1 MATDDTEVLPDGS
14 EALWAGSPRQ
24 FASALEN
31 LAGLGRFFWPQKRI
45 VVGVLLLVTIAS
57 LAQLVI
63 PFALR
68 DVIDKGFGSD
78 EGKRVDLYF
87 YLFFAIVFIF
97 AAASFGRR
105 LLVIWLGER
114 IVLDVRRRVYNHL
127 LGFSPDYF
135 DRVGIGNILA
145 RLTTD
150 IAVLHEVI
158 ATVAPSFVRCTFL
171 SVGGTLAL
179 FLVSPKLAFLLSMAV
194 PLLCLP
200 VMIGGRVVR
209 RRSRETQ
216 DRLAEVVS
224 LAEETLGAIETSQA
238 FVHEQAD
245 KERYNSTLGGA
256 YQAAMRRAWASASIT
271 GVIILFSFSLINGVL
286 WIGAKD
292 LIAGDMSGGELTAFV
307 FLALMVARGF
317 AGLSDIWSHLFRASG
332 ATERVMELLATEP
345 TIQSPPT
352 PIPLPSPVRGEIH
365 FDGVSFSYPTR
376 PEVLALRDFNLH
388 IAPGQKVALVGP
400 SGSGKTTVFN
410 LILRFY
416 DPQQGTVTIDGI
428 DLREADLRDVRSAV
442 SLVPQDPI
450 LFSGNVL
457 ENIRYGR
464 PCATD
469 DEVLHAAKVAEA
481 SEFVRGMPQG
491 FQTQLGPK
499 GRRLSGGQT
508 QRLAIARAVLRDSRI
523 LLLDEATSAVDTQS
537 ERLLQAAIAQLT
549 VDRTTLFISH
559 RLSTIAEADQIVVM
573 EKGQVA
579 AVGNHRELMEQ
590 DGLYARLARL
600 QFFAEGDASAAQLNR
615 GQSGTGRVA
624 PFSGDG
630 PVR

>member
-1 MATDDTEVLPDGS
+1 MAIDKRDVPRDTS
-14 EALWAGSPRQ
+14 EALLTGSAQQ
-24 FASALEN
+24 FAGALEN

-45 VVGVLLLVTIAS
+45 VIGVLLLVSVSS

-63 PFALR
+63 PFALG

-78 EGKRVDLYF
+78 EGNRVDFYF
-87 YLFFAIVFIF
+87 YLFFAIVFVF
-97 AAASFGRR
+97 AIATFGRR

-114 IVLDVRRRVYNHL
+114 VVVDVRRRVYDHL
-127 LGFSPDYF
+127 LGFSADHF
-135 DRVGIGNILA
+135 DRMGVGTILA
-145 RLTTD
+145 RLTND
-150 IAVLHEVI
+150 IAVLHELV
-158 ATVAPSFVRCTFL
+158 AMVAPAFLRFTFL
-171 SVGGTLAL
+171 SLGGTLAL
-179 FLVSPKLAFLLSMAV
+179 FVVSPKLAFLLALV
-194 PLLCLP
+194 LPLLCLT

-209 RRSRETQ
+209 QRSRETQ

-245 KERYNSTLGGA
+245 REQYGSALGRA
-256 YQAAMRRAWASASIT
+256 YRAAMRRAWASASVT
-271 GVIILFSFSLINGVL
+271 GIIILLSFSLINGVL

-292 LIAGDMSGGELTAFV
+292 LLAGGMTGGELTSFV
-307 FLALMVARGF
+307 FLALMAARGF
-317 AGLSDIWSHLFRASG
+317 AGLSDIWSHVFRAGG

-345 TIQSPPT
+345 TIQSPPV
-352 PIPLPSPVRGEIH
+352 PVPLPKPVRGEIR
-365 FDGVSFSYPTR
+365 FDGVSFSYPAR
-376 PEVLALRDFNLH
+376 PEVLALQDFNLH

-416 DPQQGTVTIDGI
+416 DPQQGTVTIDGVDLRAA
-428 DLREADLRDVRSAV
+428 DLREVRSAV
-442 SLVPQDPI
+442 SLVPQDPV
-450 LFSGNVL
+450 LFSGDVL

-464 PCATD
+464 PDARD
-469 DEVLHAAKVAEA
+469 DEVLRAAEVAEA
-481 SEFVRGMPQG
+481 SEFVHGMPQA
-491 FQTQLGPK
+491 FQTQLGPR

-559 RLSTIAEADQIVVM
+559 RLSSIAEADQIVVM
-573 EKGQVA
+573 ERGRVV
-579 AVGNHRELMEQ
+579 AVGSHRELMEQ
-590 DGLYARLARL
+590 GGLYARLARL
-600 QFFAEGDASAAQLNR
+600 QFFAEDAVSQTPGDRDSKCAD
-615 GQSGTGRVA
+615 RVDA
-624 PFSGDG
+624 FSRDD